1 MPPEVARTEVFRR
14 HTLAGFVPSVPHIRY
29 PVTIGMYEEE
39 QNLGLFLAPIDLRLA
54 RILTGIPD
62 TEQALVL
69 RGPAVMDDAYLTAE
83 PSPDWVDWAALDHVV
98 GDVDVVHFPRRT
110 SGLDADLDIRTP
122 ILAAPGQAV
131 PTEHGSRVAIGFA
144 DGCHAAIISPD
155 RALIRRTLTGFIAAY
170 AAEAAQAEVPAPPE
184 GLVNT
189 LMQPG
194 KPGEWYELRWL
205 TRRRYSA
212 LEVAPLGDVNRASRW
227 VSRGLGHSWRPGW
240 SW

>member
-29 PVTIGMYEEE
+29 PVTIGMYEED

-98 GDVDVVHFPRRT
+98 GDVDAVHFPAERRDWMRT
-110 SGLDADLDIRTP
+110 STSERPSSPHLGRRSPPSTAAEWRLASRTVVMP
-122 ILAAPGQAV
+122 
-131 PTEHGSRVAIGFA
+131 
-144 DGCHAAIISPD
+144 IISPD

-194 KPGEWYELRWL
+194 RPGEWYELRWL